1 MMEVILC
8 FVIVLMYFGVGTL
21 IEGLSEELFSYEEP
35 NVLCIILWPITVLS
49 LVVFGILL
57 LFKELGRTIGGWINR
72 R

>member
-1 MMEVILC
+1 MKTILG

-35 NVLCIILWPITVLS
+35 SALCIILWPITVLS

-57 LFKELGRTIGGWINR
+57 LFKEVGRTIGGWINR

>member
-1 MMEVILC
+1 MEVILG

-21 IEGLSEELFSYEEP
+21 IESLFEELSSYEGP
-35 NVLCIILWPITVLS
+35 SVLCIIFWPITVLS

-57 LFKELGRTIGGWINR
+57 LFKELGRTIGSWINR